1 MTPPTSRGPVAPATA
16 ATFPLSDA
24 PHDPTGGRPARRP
37 RALGALH
44 HVAVTALIAIV
55 WLVVGPVDG
64 PFQNHVAELLGVES
78 IWLMSSSVLV
88 LTRSAR
94 IDRSF
99 GGVDGTL
106 HWHRLAG
113 AVGMGLGMIHPA
125 LFVEGG
131 EGRSSV
137 LAHLLGPL
145 TVLAV
150 VLVAWA
156 FMTPTSRVA
165 SWPGPIGWLARRGY
179 DSWRAVHGVL
189 AVFLVVAMAHGVAD
203 GASVRKN
210 PVLLALY
217 AAVCAVG
224 LFALVERMIVARLKV
239 RDIAGTVVAVERF
252 GESTA
257 VVSIAPERPLHHEA
271 GQFIELGVPVSG
283 ERPHPFTVISAPGSP
298 HVQVAVRALGV
309 GTTRIV
315 TGATAGDRVSL
326 SRARGLLRHEGAG
339 RRQVWVAGG
348 IGIAPFI
355 SWVRAQGEHYPGHH
369 VDLIW
374 SNRGFDTEPFV
385 HELVAAAQRSTWLT
399 VHLHDTALSSR
410 LTAADVVAAGG
421 GKVEAITVLACG
433 SPAMISALGS
443 GLIAAGLPRDR
454 LHTEAF
460 SYR

>member
-1 MTPPTSRGPVAPATA
+1 MTTRTSRGPVAPAQA
-16 ATFPLSDA
+16 VTFPFSRA
-24 PHDPTGGRPARRP
+24 THRPAGGGPARRP
-37 RALGALH
+37 RALGALT
-44 HVAVTALIAIV
+44 HVAITALIAIV

-106 HWHRLAG
+106 LWHRLAG
-113 AVGMGLGMIHPA
+113 AVGIGLGMIHPA

-131 EGRSSV
+131 EGESSA
-137 LAHLLGPL
+137 LAHLIGPL

-156 FMTPTSRVA
+156 FMTPTSRAA
-165 SWPGPIGWLARRGY
+165 SWQGPIGWLARRGY
-179 DSWRAVHGVL
+179 DSWRTLHGVL
-189 AVFLVVAMAHGVAD
+189 AGFLVVAMAHGVAD
-203 GASVRKN
+203 SASLQEN
-210 PVLLALY
+210 PALLTLY
-217 AAVCAVG
+217 AGVCAVG
-224 LFALVERMIVARLKV
+224 LYALIERMLVARLKV
-239 RDIAGTVVAVERF
+239 RDVAGTVVAVERF

-257 VVSIAPERPLHHEA
+257 VITIAPEHPVSHKE

-283 ERPHPFTVISAPGSP
+283 ERPHPFTIISAPDSP

-315 TGATAGDRVSL
+315 KGATVGDRVSL
-326 SRARGLLRHEGAG
+326 SRARGLLRHQDAG

-355 SWVRAQGEHYPGHH
+355 SWVRSQGEHYSGHH

-385 HELVAAAQRSTWLT
+385 HELVAAAQHSTWLT
-399 VHLHDTALSSR
+399 VHLHDTARSSR
-410 LTAADVVAAGG
+410 LTADDLVTAGG
-421 GKVEAITVLACG
+421 GKAEAITVLACG
-433 SPAMISALGS
+433 SPAMISALGA
-443 GLIAAGLPRDR
+443 GLIAAGLPRER

-460 SYR
+460 AYR

>member
-1 MTPPTSRGPVAPATA
+1 MTPARAV
-16 ATFPLSDA
+16 TFPS
-24 PHDPTGGRPARRP
+24 TGATHSTAGGPPERRP
-37 RALGALH
+37 RALGALT
-44 HVAVTALIAIV
+44 HVAITALIAFV

-64 PFQNHVAELLGVES
+64 PFQNHVAELVGVES

-88 LTRSAR
+88 LARSAR
-94 IDRSF
+94 IERSF

-131 EGRSSV
+131 AGGSSA

-145 TVLAV
+145 TVLAA

-156 FMTPTSRVA
+156 FMTPTTRVA

-189 AVFLVVAMAHGVAD
+189 AGFLVVAMAHGVAD
-203 GASVRKN
+203 GASLLRK
-210 PVLLALY
+210 PVLLTLY
-217 AAVCAVG
+217 AGVCVVG
-224 LFALVERMIVARLKV
+224 LYALVERMIVARLKV
-239 RDIAGTVVAVERF
+239 RDVAGAVVAVERF

-257 VVSIAPERPLHHEA
+257 VITIAPERPLSHEA

-283 ERPHPFTVISAPGSP
+283 ERPHPFTIISAPGSP
-298 HVQVAVRALGV
+298 HLQVAVRALGV
-309 GTTRIV
+309 GTTRV
-315 TGATAGDRVSL
+315 VEGTAVGDRVSV
-326 SRARGLLRHEGAG
+326 SRPRGLLRHQDAG

-355 SWVRAQGEHYPGHH
+355 SWVRSQGERYPGHH

-374 SNRGFDTEPFV
+374 SNRCFDAEPFV
-385 HELVAAAQRSTWLT
+385 DELVAVAQHSTWLT

-421 GKVEAITVLACG
+421 GEVEAITVLACG

-443 GLIAAGLPRDR
+443 GLVAAGLPRQR

>member
-1 MTPPTSRGPVAPATA
+1 MTIPTSRGPVAPATA
-16 ATFPLSDA
+16 VTSPSSTAIHRPA
-24 PHDPTGGRPARRP
+24 GGRPARRP
-37 RALGALH
+37 RALGVLTH
-44 HVAVTALIAIV
+44 VGVAVLVALV

-64 PFQNHVAELLGVES
+64 PFQNHVAELVGVES

-94 IDRSF
+94 IERSF

-106 HWHRLAG
+106 RWHRLAG

-131 EGRSSV
+131 EGESSV
-137 LAHLLGPL
+137 FAHLIGPL

-150 VLVAWA
+150 ALVAWA

-189 AVFLVVAMAHGVAD
+189 AGFLVVAMAHGVAD
-203 GASVRKN
+203 SASLQQN
-210 PVLLALY
+210 PVLLVLY

-224 LFALVERMIVARLKV
+224 LYALVERMIVVRLKV
-239 RDIAGTVVAVERF
+239 RDLAGTVVAVERF

-257 VVSIAPERPLHHEA
+257 VLTIAPEQPFSHEA

-283 ERPHPFTVISAPGSP
+283 ERPHPFTIISAPGSP

-309 GTTRIV
+309 GTTRIIKV
-315 TGATAGDRVSL
+315 TTVGDRVSL
-326 SRARGLLRHEGAG
+326 SRARGLLRYQDAG

-385 HELVAAAQRSTWLT
+385 DELVAVAQNSTWLT
-399 VHLHDTALSSR
+399 VHLHDTGLSPR

-433 SPAMISALGS
+433 SPAMISGLGS
-443 GLIAAGLPRDR
+443 GLSAAGLPRER